1 MAATNGEELSMTIMD
16 ELRGDPRL
24 DASRITASCAG
35 GHVVLRGA
43 VRSLSEKCRAER
55 IVREL
60 AGVLSVT
67 NEIEVRLTVGNY
79 RTDEGLMHLTN
90 EMLENH
96 AMFPLEPPTATVR
109 SGWVTLHGNVVSE
122 IHKACAEEVVREI
135 AGVRGITNEIAV
147 VPAAPARGAKPS
159 FEAAL
164 RRRPFIATD
173 DLQVTVA
180 GATMTLRGTVRSCV
194 DHDDLLVLAA
204 RTRGIA
210 RVNDRLTVR
219 AR

>member
-1 MAATNGEELSMTIMD
+1 MTIMD

-24 DASRITASCAG
+24 DASRITAVCAEG
-35 GHVVLRGA
+35 RVVLRGA

-60 AGVLSVT
+60 AGVVSVT
-67 NEIEVRLTVGNY
+67 NEIEVRLSIGNF
-79 RTDEGLMHLTN
+79 RTDEGLLHLTN

-96 AMFPLEPPTATVR
+96 AMFPVDPPCASVR
-109 SGWVTLHGNVVSE
+109 RGWVTLHGIVVSE
-122 IHKACAEEVVREI
+122 IHKASAEAIVREL

-147 VPAAPARGAKPS
+147 VPQKRPRNAKPS

-164 RRRPFIATD
+164 RRRPSIAAD
-173 DLQVTVA
+173 DLEISVS
-180 GATMTLRGTVRSCV
+180 GATITLRGTVRSCV
-194 DHDDLLVLAA
+194 EHDDLLVLAA

>member
-1 MAATNGEELSMTIMD
+1 METGRREDFSMTIMD
-16 ELRGDPRL
+16 ELSSDPRL
-24 DASRITASCAG
+24 DASRISAVCVA
-35 GHVVLRGA
+35 GHVILRGA
-43 VRSLSEKCRAER
+43 VRSLSEKSRAEG

-60 AGVLSVT
+60 DGIVSVI
-67 NEIEVRLTVGNY
+67 NEIEVRLTVGSY
-79 RTDEGLMHLTN
+79 RTDEALTHLTN

-96 AMFPLEPPTATVR
+96 AMFVVDPPRATVH
-109 SGWVTLHGNVVSE
+109 GGLVTLRGNVVSE

-135 AGVRGITNEIAV
+135 AGVRGITNEIEV
-147 VPAAPARGAKPS
+147 VPLARARGAKPW

-173 DLQVTVA
+173 DLQVSVS
-180 GATMTLRGTVRSCV
+180 GATMTLRGTVRSCL